1 MARPVRWGVLG
12 VSNFAVSKFLP
23 GALLSGGSEICAI
36 ASRDLARGRKAA
48 DALGIER
55 AYGSYE
61 ELLADPDID
70 AVYNPL
76 PNHLHTPWSIRA
88 ADAGKHVLCEKPIS
102 LTTGEFRSLVSARD
116 RNGVLI
122 AEAFMI
128 RHHPQWKRAMELV
141 RNGLAGE
148 VRAVTAHFSYFNRKP
163 ENVRNIASYGG
174 GGMWDIGCY
183 GVNVARLVF
192 GSEPLRVI
200 SQLDRDPEFGV
211 DRVGSVLM
219 EFSGG
224 RQAMFLCGTQIAR
237 FQRVEI
243 LGVDR
248 RIELDI
254 PFNAIPGEK
263 MRVLLD
269 DGSDLRG
276 GAAVVEEVEA
286 CDQYTLE
293 AEGFSRAVRGE
304 VPLVNSLEE
313 TFGNT
318 ATLEAIFRSAAS
330 GSWEVPEKL

>member
-12 VSNFAVSKFLP
+12 VSNFAISKFLP
-23 GALLSGGSEICAI
+23 GALLSSESKVCAI
-36 ASRDLARGRKAA
+36 ASRDSVRGRKAA
-48 DALGIER
+48 DALGIEK

-70 AVYNPL
+70 VIYNPL

-102 LTTGEFRSLVSARD
+102 LTAAEFRSLVAARD

-128 RHHPQWKRAMELV
+128 RHHPQWRRVMDLV
-141 RNGLAGE
+141 RSGVAGE

-163 ENVRNIASYGG
+163 DNVRNIAEYGG

-192 GSEPLRVI
+192 GSEPLRVVA
-200 SQLDRDPEFGV
+200 QLDWDPEFGV

-219 EFSGG
+219 QFSGG

-254 PFNAIPGEK
+254 PFNAVPGEK

-276 GAAVVEEVEA
+276 GASVVEEVEA

-293 AEGFSRAVRGE
+293 ADGFSRAVRGE

-330 GSWEVPEKL
+330 GSWEVPEKF